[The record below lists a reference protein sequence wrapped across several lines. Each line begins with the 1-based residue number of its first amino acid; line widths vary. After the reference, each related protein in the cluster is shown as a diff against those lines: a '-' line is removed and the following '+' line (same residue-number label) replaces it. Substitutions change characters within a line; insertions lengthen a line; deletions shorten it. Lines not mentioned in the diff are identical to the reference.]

1 MGRAGTILITG
12 VVAIAGGVIGAV
24 GYDEL
29 RGDDDA
35 TVVRQAPMS
44 EANNSQPSNDNAD
57 GGLTPSQI
65 YEETSPGVVLINA
78 LVTESVDSPF
88 GQQEQQGE
96 STGTG
101 FVVSKDGFIVTN
113 AHVVQGAKTATVQFG
128 EDKAIDAKVMG
139 TDPNSDLAV
148 LKVDPDDHDLT
159 PLELG
164 TAKGLKVGDPVV
176 AIGNPFGLDRTLT
189 TGVVSALARK
199 IQGLNGFSI
208 NNVIQTDAAI
218 NKGNSGG
225 PLLDAQ
231 GRVIGVNSQI
241 QTESGGN
248 VGIGFAVPVDKVKQV
263 LPDLE
268 EGREVKVAFLGV
280 TTVPIDD
287 KIAKV
292 VKVSKGLLVVDVS
305 KDSGAAQAGLR
316 KGDSG
321 VTFDISGGSV
331 DLGGDII
338 LEVDGKAFS
347 DSQELADFIGGK
359 EVGDTIEVTY
369 EREGKEKTVEVKLG
383 NRPTT
388 VTAP

>member
-1 MGRAGTILITG
+1 MGRASTILITG

-44 EANNSQPSNDNAD
+44 EASSQPSNDNAD

-65 YEETSPGVVLINA
+65 YENTSPGVVLINA

-128 EDKAIDAKVMG
+128 EDKAIDAKIMG

-148 LKVDPDDHDLT
+148 LKVDPDEHDLT

-305 KDSGAAQAGLR
+305 KGSGAAEAGLR

-321 VTFDISGGSV
+321 VTFDIAGGSV

-338 LEVDGKAFS
+338 LEVDGKSFS

-359 EVGDTIEVTY
+359 KVGDTIEVTY
-369 EREGKEKTVEVKLG
+369 EREGKKKTVEVKLG

-388 VTAP
+388 VTSP